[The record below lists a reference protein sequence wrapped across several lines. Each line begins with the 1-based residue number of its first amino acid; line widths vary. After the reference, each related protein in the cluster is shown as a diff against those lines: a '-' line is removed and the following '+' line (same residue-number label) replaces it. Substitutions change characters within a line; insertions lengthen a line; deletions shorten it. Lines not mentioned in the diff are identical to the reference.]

1 MHFAYASSASG
12 TVFVAVNFVA
22 RSDHK
27 PTSDCTR
34 ASQARLT
41 CSYDSRSSF
50 CKANAAR
57 VRSCP
62 QFRNGGKSALGA
74 GEPTVSFVAI
84 NTCLSRYLNVVTA
97 KTLSREQHQL
107 VMMPVGDDA
116 RSDN

>member
-1 MHFAYASSASG
+1 MHFAYASSASR

-22 RSDHK
+22 RSDHN

-41 CSYDSRSSF
+41 CSYDARSSF
-50 CKANAAR
+50 CKANAAP

-74 GEPTVSFVAI
+74 GEPTVSLVAI
-84 NTCLSRYLNVVTA
+84 TRCLSGYLNVVTA
-97 KTLSREQHQL
+97 KTQSREQHPL
-107 VMMPVGDDA
+107 VIM
-116 RSDN
+116 